1 MPIFHSTV
9 LFLLRPLGV
18 MLLILPLL
26 GGCASVPD
34 GGDPRD
40 PLEPFNRA
48 IYRFNDAADRHVIK
62 PVAEGYRDHVPQ
74 PIRTGV
80 SNFFGNLQ
88 DVIILLN
95 DLLQLKFEQGA
106 SDLARIIVNT
116 TLGVAGFFDVATHLD
131 LPKHD
136 EDFGQT
142 LGYWG
147 VPDGP
152 YLVLPILG
160 PSSLRDAPSLYV
172 DYRTSP
178 QTYAVHRQ
186 WLSNTLWALNFTSV
200 RAELLGV
207 SAVLDD
213 VAFDRY
219 ESLRDAWFERRAF
232 QVSDGA
238 SAKSQDEEL
247 MDELDQLD

>member
-1 MPIFHSTV
+1 MARRAV
-9 LFLLRPLGV
+9 LLLLV
-18 MLLILPLL
+18 LSLA
-26 GGCASVPD
+26 GCAAANRRAP
-34 GGDPRD
+34 DPRD
-40 PLEPFNRA
+40 PLEPVNRA
-48 IYRFNDAADRHVIK
+48 VFSFNDGFDRHFMR
-62 PVAEGYRDHVPQ
+62 PVARGYKAITPDPVEQ
-74 PIRTGV
+74 GV
-80 SNFFGNLQ
+80 RNFFANLG
-88 DVIILLN
+88 DVRNLLN
-95 DLLQLKFEQGA
+95 DLLQLKPTEALDDFGR
-106 SDLARIIVNT
+106 LAINST
-116 TLGVAGFFDVATHLD
+116 FGLLGVFDIATDVGLERN
-131 LPKHD
+131 D

-178 QTYAVHRQ
+178 QTYAVDRQ
-186 WLSNTLWALNFTSV
+186 WLSNSLWALNFTSV

-219 ESLRDAWFERRAF
+219 QSLRDAWFERRAF

>member
-1 MPIFHSTV
+1 MGMARRALLLLLV
-9 LFLLRPLGV
+9 LALA
-18 MLLILPLL
+18 
-26 GGCASVPD
+26 GCAAAQRRAP
-34 GGDPRD
+34 DPRD
-40 PLEPFNRA
+40 PLEPINRA
-48 IYRFNDAADRHVIK
+48 VFSFNDGFDRHFMR
-62 PVAEGYRDHVPQ
+62 PVARGYKAITPDPVEQ
-74 PIRTGV
+74 GV
-80 SNFFGNLQ
+80 RNFFANLG
-88 DVIILLN
+88 DVRNLLN
-95 DLLQLKFEQGA
+95 DLLQLKPTEALDDFGRLTIN
-106 SDLARIIVNT
+106 STFGL
-116 TLGVAGFFDVATHLD
+116 LGVFDIATDVGLERN
-131 LPKHD
+131 D

-219 ESLRDAWFERRAF
+219 QSLRDAWFERRAF

-247 MDELDQLD
+247 MDELDRLD

>member
-1 MPIFHSTV
+1 MARRAV
-9 LFLLRPLGV
+9 LLLLV
-18 MLLILPLL
+18 LSLA
-26 GGCASVPD
+26 GCAAANRRAP
-34 GGDPRD
+34 DPRD
-40 PLEPFNRA
+40 PLEPVNRA
-48 IYRFNDAADRHVIK
+48 VFSFNDGFDRHFMR
-62 PVAEGYRDHVPQ
+62 PVARGYKAITPDPGEQ
-74 PIRTGV
+74 GV
-80 SNFFGNLQ
+80 RNFFANLG
-88 DVIILLN
+88 DVRNLLN
-95 DLLQLKFEQGA
+95 DLLQLKPTEALDDFGR
-106 SDLARIIVNT
+106 LAINST
-116 TLGVAGFFDVATHLD
+116 FGLLGVFDIATDVGLERN
-131 LPKHD
+131 D

-186 WLSNTLWALNFTSV
+186 WLSNSMWALNFTSV

-219 ESLRDAWFERRAF
+219 QSLRDAWFERRAF